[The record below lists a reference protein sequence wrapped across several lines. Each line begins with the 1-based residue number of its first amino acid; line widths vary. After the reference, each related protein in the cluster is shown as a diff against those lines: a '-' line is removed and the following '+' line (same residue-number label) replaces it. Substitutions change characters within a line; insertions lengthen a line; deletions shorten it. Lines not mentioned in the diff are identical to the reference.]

1 MRTWAS
7 ILVLIAL
14 PCFPMASPRAAAAG
28 VDCSRAVSTVEQ
40 TICQHEDMLKVDREI
55 AHEYGE
61 LMRAYATEDLRVF
74 KAGQRAWL
82 VERNDCQ
89 NTPTAERYPEG
100 VAGCVRSKM
109 AERVAVLARLR
120 ADPRSLPSTVAT
132 YTFVEPWYV
141 RRYAREYEGKLV
153 NVVGSVIL
161 RACSSPGH
169 ASRAGLLREGG
180 ASIEIRFKSLSDE
193 DISFLCAKYP
203 SSWWRGTVTLRNGRP
218 SLNATDLLG
227 RDLP

>member
-7 ILVLIAL
+7 ILLPIAL
-14 PCFPMASPRAAAAG
+14 PCFPMASPRVAAAG
-28 VDCSRAVSTVEQ
+28 IDCSRGVSTVEQ
-40 TICQHEDMLKVDREI
+40 TICQHEDLLKVDREI
-55 AHEYGE
+55 AHGYGE
-61 LMRAYATEDLRVF
+61 LMRAYAGEELRVF
-74 KAGQRAWL
+74 KAGQHAWL

-89 NTPTAERYPEG
+89 NTPTSERYPEG
-100 VAGCVRSKM
+100 MAGCVRSKV

-120 ADPRSLPSTVAT
+120 ADPSSLPSTVAT

-141 RRYAREYEGKLV
+141 RRYAREYEGKTV

-161 RACSSPGH
+161 RACSRPGD
-169 ASRAGLLREGG
+169 ASMAGLLRQSG

-193 DISFLCAKYP
+193 NVSFLCAKYP
-203 SSWWRGTVTLRNGRP
+203 SSWWRGTMTLRNGRP
-218 SLNATDLLG
+218 SLYATDLLG